1 MPFGTTVA
9 ISVVGRT
16 WRCRPPATVSSG
28 TDSGGSVQL
37 GSADRIGGPG
47 GARGVLPGGTSAT
60 GRSEFD
66 RFTQGGVSGFSAVV
80 RNPGETLRCIPGRAV
95 YPLIGLFSVVQF
107 PKPRAALAGRPQRRP
122 CVEGALG
129 TQASLPGQ
137 RRSDAAESRLPA
149 RKWPSCL
156 RRDARPQRS
165 AIVRSRVGRVNL
177 ASAPF
182 EQYRGLCATGVT
194 RSGYRPARRAS
205 GATGFEGLRPAATD
219 GAAHSRNSVVSAS
232 FTRPVRTK
240 SSRRIVR

>member
-1 MPFGTTVA
+1 MSCLAAP
-9 ISVVGRT
+9 
-16 WRCRPPATVSSG
+16 RPPVGVNSTGSLRVEFRGSRQWSG
-28 TDSGGSVQL
+28 IQAKPCVVYPDGL
-37 GSADRIGGPG
+37 
-47 GARGVLPGGTSAT
+47 
-60 GRSEFD
+60 
-66 RFTQGGVSGFSAVV
+66 FT
-80 RNPGETLRCIPGRAV
+80 
-95 YPLIGLFSVVQF
+95 PLIGLFSVVQF
-107 PKPRAALAGRPQRRP
+107 PKPRAALAGRPQCRP

-177 ASAPF
+177 ASAPL